1 MDRLRKALAVG
12 AAVTGGTVV
21 LALGL
26 RELRRTRLR
35 YADAILDPEG
45 IEWSGFVDVR
55 GTRQWLLVRGR
66 RRTNEVVLFLHG
78 GPGSPLTGLA
88 GTQYQGALE
97 EHFVVVHWEQ
107 RGAGKSYRAGLS
119 GPLTL
124 EQYVEDAL
132 AVTDQLRDAFGKEKI
147 FLVGHSHGGLLGAH
161 LAARAPE
168 RYHALLAV
176 APLVDASRQE
186 ELSAAYVR
194 DFYARR
200 GDVHAVARIDR
211 LGRLPYSDAYR
222 AILTERRLLVGTP
235 GFSGPGW
242 PVRRAVTEL
251 LGSPHYSLLELI
263 QSYRG
268 FHRSLRQHFSP
279 DYWSLDLKKT
289 HTRFEIPVFI
299 LVGDEDRNTPTSLA
313 REWFARIQAPRKEL
327 VIVDGAGHMVP
338 FEAPA
343 RFSAE
348 VIRLFAEAPDPGA
361 AVHGQRSSSET
372 VR

>member
-1 MDRLRKALAVG
+1 MGRARKWLELGAGLAGGAIGLAGTLRALKQAQ
-12 AAVTGGTVV
+12 
-21 LALGL
+21 
-26 RELRRTRLR
+26 LR

-66 RRTNEVVLFLHG
+66 RRSNEVVLFLHG

-88 GTQYQGALE
+88 GPRYQGALE
-97 EHFVVVHWEQ
+97 ERFVVVHWDQ
-107 RGAGKSYRAGLS
+107 RGAGKSYRAGRF

-124 EQYVEDAL
+124 ESYVEDAL
-132 AVTDQLRDAFGKEKI
+132 AVTDELRNAFGKEKI

-194 DFYARR
+194 DFYGRR
-200 GDVHAVARIDR
+200 GDVHTVARIDR
-211 LGRLPYSDAYR
+211 LGRPPYSDPYR

-242 PVRRAVTEL
+242 PARRAVTEL
-251 LGSPHYSLLELI
+251 LGSPHYRL
-263 QSYRG
+263 
-268 FHRSLRQHFSP
+268 
-279 DYWSLDLKKT
+279 WDL
-289 HTRFEIPVFI
+289 V
-299 LVGDEDRNTPTSLA
+299 
-313 REWFARIQAPRKEL
+313 Q
-327 VIVDGAGHMVP
+327 
-338 FEAPA
+338 
-343 RFSAE
+343 
-348 VIRLFAEAPDPGA
+348 
-361 AVHGQRSSSET
+361 
-372 VR
+372 